1 MAELSIPQS
10 CVSKSLK
17 ECNTY
22 RCQVGIQA
30 GANPNVIAQAQHI
43 CDRFEGLE
51 GCVSQQACSAY
62 FPTCTSM
69 YKACHQTTQCIV
81 DNTKPMNKN

>member
-1 MAELSIPQS
+1 MAELPIPLLCAAKTKQ
-10 CVSKSLK
+10 

-22 RCQVGIQA
+22 RCQVGIKT

-51 GCVSQQACSAY
+51 GCVAQQACNAY
-62 FPTCTSM
+62 FPTSTSM
-69 YKACHQTTQCIV
+69 YKSCNKTTQCIV
-81 DNTKPMNKN
+81 DQTKQETK